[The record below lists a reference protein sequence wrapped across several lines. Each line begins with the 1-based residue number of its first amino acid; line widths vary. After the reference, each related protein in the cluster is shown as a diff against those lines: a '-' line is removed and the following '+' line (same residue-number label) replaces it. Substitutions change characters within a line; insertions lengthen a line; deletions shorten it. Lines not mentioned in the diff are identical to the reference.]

1 MIYLDYSANTPVDPR
16 VLDRYSKTVMDFP
29 GNPNSEH
36 AAGFAAAREMNRI
49 LERLADELGVLPEEI
64 ILTSGASESNNL
76 AIKGTARMQ
85 RHIGKHMVSTA
96 LEHSSVS
103 GTLTALKDRGW
114 EIDLC
119 DIRENGEVDLE
130 ILKELVREDTV
141 LVSVAAVDSEL
152 GTIQPIGEIA
162 EILKNYPNCRLH
174 VDATQAVGKL
184 PIEEVRK
191 IIAAADLVCF
201 TPHKFY
207 GLLGCGVLIRKKDVI
222 LEPLIHGGASTTVYR
237 SGTPD
242 VAAAAALE
250 EALNL
255 AIQEEKSRISKV
267 SGLNRFLREE
277 LNKNP
282 NVTINSPADAV
293 PHILNLS
300 VSGIKGD
307 DMQKKL
313 DEAGI
318 CVSVKSACSVKGTP
332 SRAVYA
338 VSHNRRRAME
348 SWRISISHLTTQ
360 EELETLVNIIEDVRI

>member
-16 VLDRYSKTVMDFP
+16 VLATYSDTVMKFP
-29 GNPNSEH
+29 GNPNSTH
-36 AAGFAAAREMNRI
+36 KAGFAAAEEMNRV
-49 LERLADELGVLPEEI
+49 LEKLADELGVLPEEI

-103 GTLTALKDRGW
+103 GALTALKDRGW

-119 DIRENGEVDLE
+119 DIRENGQADLE

-152 GTIQPIGEIA
+152 GTVQPIEAIA
-162 EILKNYPNCRLH
+162 EMLKAYPNCRLH

-184 PIEEVRK
+184 PIEDVRR
-191 IIAAADLVCF
+191 IIAAADLVSF

-207 GLLGCGVLIRKKDVI
+207 GLLGIGVLIRKKHVV

-250 EALNL
+250 KALSLAIEEEKDRLGKVSALNQFL
-255 AIQEEKSRISKV
+255 RNELKKNPKV
-267 SGLNRFLREE
+267 S
-277 LNKNP
+277 
-282 NVTINSPADAV
+282 INSPSDAV

-300 VSGIKGD
+300 VSGVKGD

-313 DEAGI
+313 NEAGI

-348 SWRISISHLTTQ
+348 SWRISISHLTTR
-360 EELETLVNIIEDVRI
+360 EELEAVVKWL

>member
-1 MIYLDYSANTPVDPR
+1 MIYLDYSANTPADPR
-16 VLDRYSKTVMDFP
+16 VLKAYSDAVLHFP

-36 AAGFAAAREMNRI
+36 AQGRAASKEINRVLSSI
-49 LERLADELGVLPEEI
+49 AALLGIDPGEI

-85 RHIGKHMVSTA
+85 RHVGKHMISTA

-103 GTLTALKDRGW
+103 GALTALKERGW
-114 EIDLC
+114 EIDLAGIC
-119 DIRENGEVDLE
+119 ENGKVDLE
-130 ILKELVREDTV
+130 DLKALLREDTV
-141 LVSVAAVDSEL
+141 LVSIAAVDSEL
-152 GTIQPIGEIA
+152 GTVQPIEEIA
-162 EILKNYPNCRLH
+162 EILKQYPNCRLH

-184 PIEEVRK
+184 PIEQVRD
-191 IIAAADLVCF
+191 IIAASDLVSF

-207 GLLGCGVLIRKKDVI
+207 GLLGSGILIRKKDVI

-242 VAAAAALE
+242 TAGAAALE
-250 EALNL
+250 KALYL
-255 AIQEEKSRISKV
+255 AAEEERPRLASVQE
-267 SGLNRFLREE
+267 LNAFLRGQ
-277 LNKNP
+277 LQKLP
-282 NVTINSPADAV
+282 GISINSPADAV

-300 VSGIKGD
+300 VHGIKGD
-307 DMQKKL
+307 AMQAKL

-348 SWRISISHLTTQ
+348 SWRISLSHLTTR
-360 EELETLVNIIEDVRI
+360 EELDRLLDVIRSCL